1 MTNHYTPDSNNGGS
15 PSRSDET
22 LHPNSSSSSLPPPRI
37 LLPSRHSSFSCADDS
52 ERKGLTP
59 QASYPNLASSI
70 KSFKKKKASSR
81 RRSFD
86 SDLGL
91 AAATGQGGSLDERS
105 SVNNKPFAN
114 EKRNKEFHA
123 LFKSVPLEDNLI
135 EGKVEPVT
143 PIKQ

>member
-15 PSRSDET
+15 PSRSEET
-22 LHPNSSSSSLPPPRI
+22 FHPNSSTSSLPPPRI
-37 LLPSRHSSFSCADDS
+37 LLPSRQSSFSSADYS

-59 QASYPNLASSI
+59 QASYPNLASSSI
-70 KSFKKKKASSR
+70 KSSKKKTASSR
-81 RRSFD
+81 RRSFE

-91 AAATGQGGSLDERS
+91 AGGHGGSLDERS
-105 SVNNKPFAN
+105 SVSKPFAN

-135 EGKVEPVT
+135 EGKVENDNPDW
-143 PIKQ
+143 Q